1 MKSSFLFKAIC
12 ASFAVASIV
21 ACQKDEP
28 ATEGNQGGNEPGGGE
43 TTYTLIVNPTNV
55 SFTANST
62 APQEITV
69 TTNAP
74 QYSVGETASWY
85 TATPN
90 GNKVTITPVEANTGE
105 RRSHTLVIS
114 AEGASPVNVT
124 VSQDEAT
131 EIPASLSGSKYIVW
145 QLDANSTELLGDKI
159 ILSLAT
165 NGTTCRL
172 DIWPDGTSMVGV
184 ESTGPNFYGNQGYV
198 ALEVGNIGWSGGGYV
213 YVDEENAGDPIEGF
227 DQIVA
232 DNGEG
237 WYFHAAVKGT
247 PGAGNNFALCDV
259 SGTSYT
265 IKWEDHCTL
274 SETDWQ
280 EIEIPMTEILAT
292 GWTGPVKNTNNLTI
306 GSSTKAGDKFYYDA
320 LFIYKK

>member
-12 ASFAVASIV
+12 ALFAVASIV

-74 QYSVGETASWY
+74 GYTVGETASWY

-90 GNKVTITPVEANTGE
+90 GNKVTITPVETNTGE

-114 AEGASPVNVT
+114 AEGAESVNVT
-124 VSQDEAT
+124 VSQDEVT

-145 QLDANSTELLGDKI
+145 QLDANSMELLGDKVI
-159 ILSLAT
+159 ANMMPDDLNRFLY
-165 NGTTCRL
+165 
-172 DIWPDGTSMVGV
+172 IWENTLTPA
-184 ESTGPNFYGNQGYV
+184 ESTGPNFYGNQGFM
-198 ALEVGNIGWSGGGYV
+198 AMTQIGGWSGAGYV
-213 YVDEENAGDPIEGF
+213 NMEGEANTMISGFEQIF
-227 DQIVA
+227 D
-232 DNGEG
+232 DSGEG
-237 WYFHAAVKGT
+237 WYFHAAVKG
-247 PGAGNNFALCDV
+247 
-259 SGTSYT
+259 SGTGSNFGLCGSADGHHYS
-265 IKWEDHCTL
+265 IQWGDYDFNN
-274 SETDWQ
+274 TDWT
-280 EIEIPMTEILAT
+280 EIEIPMTTIISA
-292 GWTGPVKNTNNLTI
+292 GWDGCIYGTNNMTF
-306 GSSTKAGDKFYYDA
+306 STGGTGNVMNFDA